1 VLFRS
6 REEVD
11 EVTGHSIKII
21 LDHREEKKH
30 PRLSIKDL
38 SGKTIARYMLP
49 AGAHINVK
57 ESDVLEVGDVIA
69 KIPRETTKT
78 KDITGGLPRVA
89 ELFEARKPHDQAT
102 ISEVSGRVHYGPFVK
117 RSREIVV
124 TTEDGIEHK
133 YVIPRGKHVN
143 VHEGDFVHAG
153 EPLVDGAPNPHD
165 ILNIMGEK
173 ELQKYL
179 VNEVQEV
186 YRLQGV
192 QINDQHI
199 EVIVKQ
205 MLKHLVIEDPGD
217 TDFLV
222 GEQATKKLFQQKNA
236 DLIKLGKR
244 PAKGR
249 PILMGI
255 TKSSLATESFI
266 SAASFQET
274 TRVLTEVAISGKMD
288 SLKGL
293 KENVIMGRLIPAGTG
308 ARKYA
313 NMTVVPTKLPGF
325 DFKEKKSKVAE
336 ETAVE

>member
-1 VLFRS
+1 
-6 REEVD
+6 VD

-30 PRLSIKDL
+30 PRLSMKD
-38 SGKTIARYMLP
+38 SHGKTIVRYPLP

-57 ESDVLEVGDVIA
+57 EGETLEVGDVIS

-102 ISEVSGRVHYGPFVK
+102 ISEVSGKVHYGPFVK

-124 TTEDGIEHK
+124 TTDDGIEHK
-133 YVIPRGKHVN
+133 YIIPRGKHVN
-143 VHEGDFVHAG
+143 VHEGDYVHAG

-217 TDFLV
+217 TEFLA
-222 GEQATKKLFQQKNA
+222 GETVTKKLFQAKNMELA
-236 DLIKLGKR
+236 RHGKR
-244 PAKGR
+244 PAKGK
-249 PILMGI
+249 PVLMGI

-274 TRVLTEVAISGKMD
+274 TRVLTEVAISGKVD
-288 SLKGL
+288 TLKGL

-308 ARKYA
+308 ARKYLG
-313 NMTVVPTKLPGF
+313 MTVVPTKLPGF
-325 DFKEKKSKVAE
+325 DFDTKKKSKVAE